1 MKMKIL
7 DFTYFQ
13 IFLGVISALVLFLY
27 AIDNLSNELQSLAS
41 EKFRTVLSKVV
52 KNKYAGALV
61 GIVATAITQ
70 SSTVVIV
77 TVMTLVNTGVISFT
91 NSLGVMLGSHIGT
104 TLTAQLALVNSAAIA
119 SILII
124 IGFVFE
130 LLGKKFRYVSK
141 PIFFLGLIL
150 FSLHLVSLSIEPLRE
165 NPEIMQLFSHLS
177 NPILAY
183 FASAIFTIIVQSS
196 SVSTGMIVILASG
209 GMVPIEVAIPMIL
222 GANMGTSFTAL
233 ILSLKLNLYARRAG
247 IANFLVN
254 FLGTLLFMIFLN
266 PFTSLMTS
274 IATGVGQQVALAHL
288 LFNLFSAVI
297 FLLLLKPFEK
307 LIVKIV
313 KGQEE
318 EILFETKYIDEDQS
332 KNLQSRIKDIK
343 KELAY
348 SIESTIKIYQKA
360 VSAFYNTNKL
370 TLMEIHKLETLN
382 DFLDDEI
389 TKAIISLSKFKLS
402 EKDAQRTVAL
412 VKISNT
418 IEQLGDLGKDFS
430 QIFERV
436 HDLGIEEKDVN
447 IEKLVDIHNR
457 LMELFRIIEK
467 AILGATEQE
476 LMDIK
481 LKEEEIYTL
490 IREEFDI
497 HVNKLQKDDRYNGG
511 PFVDAISIIELS
523 VSKVRDIRKL
533 LLKQEREYPEH

>member
-77 TVMTLVNTGVISFT
+77 TIMTLVNTGVISFT

-124 IGFVFE
+124 IGFVLE

-183 FASAIFTIIVQSS
+183 FVSAVFTIIVQSS

-360 VSAFYNTNKL
+360 VSTFYNTNKL

-402 EKDAQRTVAL
+402 EKDAQRTVTL

>member
-1 MKMKIL
+1 MKIL

-77 TVMTLVNTGVISFT
+77 TVMTLVNTGVISFR

-124 IGFVFE
+124 IGFVLE

>member
-124 IGFVFE
+124 IGFVLE

-288 LFNLFSAVI
+288 LLNLFSAVI

-511 PFVDAISIIELS
+511 SFVDAISIIELS

>member
-1 MKMKIL
+1 MKIL

-91 NSLGVMLGSHIGT
+91 NSLGVMLGSHIGA

-124 IGFVFE
+124 IGFVLE

-183 FASAIFTIIVQSS
+183 FASAVFTIIVQSS

-274 IATGVGQQVALAHL
+274 IATGAGQQVALAHL

-318 EILFETKYIDEDQS
+318 EILFETKYIDGDQS

-533 LLKQEREYPEH
+533 LLKQEREYPKH

>member
-124 IGFVFE
+124 IGFVLE

-318 EILFETKYIDEDQS
+318 EILFETKYIDGDQS

-511 PFVDAISIIELS
+511 SFVDAISIIELS

>member
-124 IGFVFE
+124 IGFVLE

-274 IATGVGQQVALAHL
+274 IATGAGQQVALAHL

-318 EILFETKYIDEDQS
+318 EILFETKYIDGDQS

-360 VSAFYNTNKL
+360 VSTFYNTNKL

-402 EKDAQRTVAL
+402 EKDAQRTVTL

>member
-77 TVMTLVNTGVISFT
+77 TVMTLVNTGVISFR

-124 IGFVFE
+124 IGFVLE

-274 IATGVGQQVALAHL
+274 IATGAGQQVALAHL

-481 LKEEEIYTL
+481 LKEEEI
-490 IREEFDI
+490 
-497 HVNKLQKDDRYNGG
+497 
-511 PFVDAISIIELS
+511 
-523 VSKVRDIRKL
+523 
-533 LLKQEREYPEH
+533 

>member
-1 MKMKIL
+1 MKIL

-124 IGFVFE
+124 IGFVLE

>member
-124 IGFVFE
+124 IGFVLE

-318 EILFETKYIDEDQS
+318 EILFETKYIDGDQS

-402 EKDAQRTVAL
+402 EKDAQRTVTL

-430 QIFERV
+430 QVFERV
-436 HDLGIEEKDVN
+436 HDLGIEGKDVN

-511 PFVDAISIIELS
+511 SFVDAISIIELS

>member
-1 MKMKIL
+1 MKIL

-77 TVMTLVNTGVISFT
+77 TIMTLVNTGVISFT

-511 PFVDAISIIELS
+511 SFVDAISIIELS

>member
-124 IGFVFE
+124 IGFVLE

-274 IATGVGQQVALAHL
+274 IATGAGQQVALAHL

-318 EILFETKYIDEDQS
+318 EILFETKYIDGDQS

-402 EKDAQRTVAL
+402 EKDAQRTVTL

-430 QIFERV
+430 QVFERV
-436 HDLGIEEKDVN
+436 HDLGIEGKDVN

-511 PFVDAISIIELS
+511 SFVDAISIIELS

>member
-1 MKMKIL
+1 MKIL

-124 IGFVFE
+124 IGFVLE

-318 EILFETKYIDEDQS
+318 EILFETKYIDGDQS

-402 EKDAQRTVAL
+402 EKDAQRTVTL

-430 QIFERV
+430 QVFERV
-436 HDLGIEEKDVN
+436 HDLGIEGKDVN

-511 PFVDAISIIELS
+511 SFVDAISIIELS

>member
-183 FASAIFTIIVQSS
+183 FVSAVFTIIVQSS

-274 IATGVGQQVALAHL
+274 IATGAGQQVALAHL

-318 EILFETKYIDEDQS
+318 EILFETKYIDGDQS

-402 EKDAQRTVAL
+402 EKDAQRTVTL

>member
-1 MKMKIL
+1 
-7 DFTYFQ
+7 
-13 IFLGVISALVLFLY
+13 
-27 AIDNLSNELQSLAS
+27 
-41 EKFRTVLSKVV
+41 
-52 KNKYAGALV
+52 
-61 GIVATAITQ
+61 
-70 SSTVVIV
+70 
-77 TVMTLVNTGVISFT
+77 
-91 NSLGVMLGSHIGT
+91 
-104 TLTAQLALVNSAAIA
+104 
-119 SILII
+119 
-124 IGFVFE
+124 
-130 LLGKKFRYVSK
+130 
-141 PIFFLGLIL
+141 
-150 FSLHLVSLSIEPLRE
+150 
-165 NPEIMQLFSHLS
+165 
-177 NPILAY
+177 
-183 FASAIFTIIVQSS
+183 
-196 SVSTGMIVILASG
+196 MIVILASG

-274 IATGVGQQVALAHL
+274 IATGAGQQVALAHL

-318 EILFETKYIDEDQS
+318 EILFETKYIDGDQS

-481 LKEEEIYTL
+481 LKEEEI
-490 IREEFDI
+490 
-497 HVNKLQKDDRYNGG
+497 
-511 PFVDAISIIELS
+511 
-523 VSKVRDIRKL
+523 
-533 LLKQEREYPEH
+533 

>member
-1 MKMKIL
+1 MKIL

-91 NSLGVMLGSHIGT
+91 NSLGVMLGSHIGA

-124 IGFVFE
+124 IGFVLE

-183 FASAIFTIIVQSS
+183 FASAVFTIIVQSS

>member
-183 FASAIFTIIVQSS
+183 FASAVFTIIVQSS

-274 IATGVGQQVALAHL
+274 IATGAGQQVALAHL

-481 LKEEEIYTL
+481 LKEGEIYTL

-511 PFVDAISIIELS
+511 SFVDAISIIELS

>member
-1 MKMKIL
+1 MKIL

-77 TVMTLVNTGVISFT
+77 TIMTLVNTGVISFT

-183 FASAIFTIIVQSS
+183 FVSAVFTIIVQSS

-274 IATGVGQQVALAHL
+274 IATGAGQQVALAHL

-318 EILFETKYIDEDQS
+318 EILFETKYIDGDQS

-360 VSAFYNTNKL
+360 VSTFYNTNKL

-402 EKDAQRTVAL
+402 EKDAQRTVTL

>member
-124 IGFVFE
+124 IGFVLE

-288 LFNLFSAVI
+288 LLNLFSAVI

-318 EILFETKYIDEDQS
+318 EILFETKYIDGDQS

>member
-104 TLTAQLALVNSAAIA
+104 TLTAQLALVNSVAIA

-124 IGFVFE
+124 IGFVLE
-130 LLGKKFRYVSK
+130 LLGKKFRYISK

-150 FSLHLVSLSIEPLRE
+150 FSIYLVSLSIEPLKG
-165 NPEIMQLFSHLS
+165 NPEIIQLFSRLS

-183 FASAIFTIIVQSS
+183 FVSAVFTIIVQSS

-209 GMVPIEVAIPMIL
+209 GLVPIEVAIPMIL
-222 GANMGTSFTAL
+222 GANIGTSFTAL

-274 IATGVGQQVALAHL
+274 IATGAGQQVALAHL

-307 LIVKIV
+307 LIMKIV

-318 EILFETKYIDEDQS
+318 EILFETKYIDGDQS
-332 KNLQSRIKDIK
+332 KNLQTRIKDIK

-360 VSAFYNTNKL
+360 VSAYYNTNKL

-402 EKDAQRTVAL
+402 EKEAQRTVTL

-467 AILGATEQE
+467 AILEATEQE

-481 LKEEEIYTL
+481 LKEEEIYAL
-490 IREEFDI
+490 IREEFDT
-497 HVNKLQKDDRYNGG
+497 HVNKLQKNDKYNGG
-511 PFVDAISIIELS
+511 SFVDAISIIELS

-533 LLKQEREYPEH
+533 LLKQERDYPEH

>member
-124 IGFVFE
+124 IGFVLE

-288 LFNLFSAVI
+288 LLNLFSAVI

>member
-1 MKMKIL
+1 MKIL

-124 IGFVFE
+124 IGFVLE

-288 LFNLFSAVI
+288 LLNLFSAVI

-511 PFVDAISIIELS
+511 SFVDAISIIELS

>member
-165 NPEIMQLFSHLS
+165 NPETMQLFSHLS

-318 EILFETKYIDEDQS
+318 EILFETKYIDGDQS

-360 VSAFYNTNKL
+360 VSTFYNTNKL

>member
-1 MKMKIL
+1 MKIL

-77 TVMTLVNTGVISFT
+77 TIMTLVNTGVISFT

-124 IGFVFE
+124 IGFVLE

-183 FASAIFTIIVQSS
+183 FVSAVFTIIVQSS

-274 IATGVGQQVALAHL
+274 IATGAGQQVALAHL

-318 EILFETKYIDEDQS
+318 EILFETKYIDGDQS

-360 VSAFYNTNKL
+360 VSTFYNTNKL

-402 EKDAQRTVAL
+402 EKDAQRTVTL

>member
-1 MKMKIL
+1 MKIL

-124 IGFVFE
+124 IGFVLE

-288 LFNLFSAVI
+288 LLNLFSAVI

>member
-77 TVMTLVNTGVISFT
+77 TVMTLVNTGVISFR

-124 IGFVFE
+124 IGFVLE

-165 NPEIMQLFSHLS
+165 NPETMQLFSHLS

-533 LLKQEREYPEH
+533 LLKQEREYPKH

>member
-77 TVMTLVNTGVISFT
+77 TVMTLVNTGVISFR

-124 IGFVFE
+124 IGFVLE

-318 EILFETKYIDEDQS
+318 EILFETKYIDGDQS

-511 PFVDAISIIELS
+511 SFVDAISIIELS

>member
-124 IGFVFE
+124 IGFVLE

-183 FASAIFTIIVQSS
+183 FASAVFTIIVQSS

-318 EILFETKYIDEDQS
+318 EILFETKYIDGDQS

-533 LLKQEREYPEH
+533 LLKQEREYPKH

>member
-1 MKMKIL
+1 MKIL

-124 IGFVFE
+124 IGFVLE

-274 IATGVGQQVALAHL
+274 IATGAGQQVALAHL

-511 PFVDAISIIELS
+511 SFVDAISIIELS

>member
-1 MKMKIL
+1 MKIL

-124 IGFVFE
+124 IGFVLE

-274 IATGVGQQVALAHL
+274 IATGAGQQVALAHL

-318 EILFETKYIDEDQS
+318 EILFETKYIDGDQS

>member
-124 IGFVFE
+124 IGFVLE

-274 IATGVGQQVALAHL
+274 IATGAGQQVALAHL

-481 LKEEEIYTL
+481 LKEEEI
-490 IREEFDI
+490 
-497 HVNKLQKDDRYNGG
+497 
-511 PFVDAISIIELS
+511 
-523 VSKVRDIRKL
+523 
-533 LLKQEREYPEH
+533 

>member
-1 MKMKIL
+1 
-7 DFTYFQ
+7 
-13 IFLGVISALVLFLY
+13 
-27 AIDNLSNELQSLAS
+27 
-41 EKFRTVLSKVV
+41 
-52 KNKYAGALV
+52 
-61 GIVATAITQ
+61 
-70 SSTVVIV
+70 
-77 TVMTLVNTGVISFT
+77 
-91 NSLGVMLGSHIGT
+91 
-104 TLTAQLALVNSAAIA
+104 
-119 SILII
+119 
-124 IGFVFE
+124 
-130 LLGKKFRYVSK
+130 
-141 PIFFLGLIL
+141 
-150 FSLHLVSLSIEPLRE
+150 
-165 NPEIMQLFSHLS
+165 
-177 NPILAY
+177 
-183 FASAIFTIIVQSS
+183 
-196 SVSTGMIVILASG
+196 
-209 GMVPIEVAIPMIL
+209 
-222 GANMGTSFTAL
+222 
-233 ILSLKLNLYARRAG
+233 
-247 IANFLVN
+247 
-254 FLGTLLFMIFLN
+254 
-266 PFTSLMTS
+266 
-274 IATGVGQQVALAHL
+274 
-288 LFNLFSAVI
+288 
-297 FLLLLKPFEK
+297 
-307 LIVKIV
+307 
-313 KGQEE
+313 
-318 EILFETKYIDEDQS
+318 LFETKYIDEDQS

-511 PFVDAISIIELS
+511 SFVDAISIIELS

-533 LLKQEREYPEH
+533 LLKQEREYPKH

>member
-1 MKMKIL
+1 MKIL

-124 IGFVFE
+124 IGFVLE

-183 FASAIFTIIVQSS
+183 FASAVFTIIVQSS

-274 IATGVGQQVALAHL
+274 IATGAGQQVALAHL

-318 EILFETKYIDEDQS
+318 EILFETKYIDGDQS

-511 PFVDAISIIELS
+511 SFVDAISIIELS

-533 LLKQEREYPEH
+533 LLKQEREYPKH